1 MRRNIPEVRA
11 LYERVRRP
19 AITLLVGL
27 GFMAPMGLSL
37 IVPPSAEE
45 GSVALSATKENDA
58 ASPDPR
64 ASEASAAE
72 STPATE
78 AAAPAAEVKASAEA
92 KGETSKPS
100 TRSAAVARYARQY
113 KIPVSLADQIYRA
126 AVAEGIEPRVAFGL
140 VQTESSFR
148 RTVISSAGAVGYT
161 QLLPSTAR
169 WIAPGTTR
177 SQLFDTKTNLR
188 VGFKYLNYLLK
199 KYNGNMRLALTAY
212 NRGPGTVDRLL
223 KQGRNPEN
231 GYATK
236 VLRSRA

>member
-1 MRRNIPEVRA
+1 
-11 LYERVRRP
+11 
-19 AITLLVGL
+19 
-27 GFMAPMGLSL
+27 MGLSL
-37 IVPPSAEE
+37 FAPSGADRSTEPVDITLLSAAEMQPEEAVEPEPEVEPAVAAETREKAEAEE
-45 GSVALSATKENDA
+45 KAKEPSTSSATKKA
-58 ASPDPR
+58 AIPGV
-64 ASEASAAE
+64 AAF
-72 STPATE
+72 
-78 AAAPAAEVKASAEA
+78 
-92 KGETSKPS
+92 
-100 TRSAAVARYARQY
+100 ARQF
-113 KIPVSLADQIYRA
+113 KIPVTLAYQIHSA
-126 AVAEGIEPRVAFGL
+126 AVAEGIEPRIAFGL

-177 SQLFDTKTNLR
+177 AQLFQPHTNLR
-188 VGFKYLNYLLK
+188 VGFKYLRYLEK

-236 VLRSRA
+236 VLRARG

>member
-1 MRRNIPEVRA
+1 MRRYIPEVRA

-19 AITLLVGL
+19 AIMLLVGL

-37 IVPPSAEE
+37 LGRSTPEPE
-45 GSVALSATKENDA
+45 SVAIDT
-58 ASPDPR
+58 ASLAPV
-64 ASEASAAE
+64 
-72 STPATE
+72 TE
-78 AAAPAAEVKASAEA
+78 PAAAPRGGGEVEVRAAEPAAAEPKA
-92 KGETSKPS
+92 K
-100 TRSAAVARYARQY
+100 SAASKAKAVASKKDSAPAASRFARQF
-113 KIPVSLADQIYRA
+113 KIPVSLAEQIHRA
-126 AVAEGIEPRVAFGL
+126 AVAEGIEPRIAFGL

-177 SQLFDTKTNLR
+177 SQLFQPQTNLR
-188 VGFKYLNYLLK
+188 VGFKYLRYLEK

-236 VLRSRA
+236 VLRGRA

>member
-1 MRRNIPEVRA
+1 MRPSTADEAAVARA
-11 LYERVRRP
+11 AAQGSASAEESGSNAAHSALTRGP
-19 AITLLVGL
+19 
-27 GFMAPMGLSL
+27 
-37 IVPPSAEE
+37 AEE
-45 GSVALSATKENDA
+45 GSSEPTAEQASSAEDVGELASGAVAT
-58 ASPDPR
+58 
-64 ASEASAAE
+64 
-72 STPATE
+72 
-78 AAAPAAEVKASAEA
+78 AAEVKSKSVTAADRDAKATAPSAS
-92 KGETSKPS
+92 
-100 TRSAAVARYARQY
+100 RFARQF
-113 KIPVSLADQIYRA
+113 KIPVSLADQIHKA

-177 SQLFDTKTNLR
+177 SQLFQPHTNLR
-188 VGFKYLNYLLK
+188 VGFKYLRYLEK

-236 VLRSRA
+236 VLRSRG